1 MNRRL
6 LTLLMSLPA
15 ALLAESVTPSLG
27 YTGAPTDHNGQDC
40 STCHSTFGGA
50 NTDTRGSLTVM
61 VNDYIPGN
69 QQTIR
74 IIIQHPQAERWGFQ
88 ISIRQVSDETQSA
101 GLLAMASSTDP
112 DQLVCDDGSQFGS
125 APPCNTLR
133 QFAEHKNAP
142 FGAMGATFEF
152 DVLWTPPSPEVGKLH
167 VYVAAVAADGDATPK
182 GDRVYTVVKTLA
194 NAGKCSITGSVS
206 LRNIGNAA
214 SFQPGFSS
222 NALISIFGLGF
233 EQAGLKRVAALGDLV
248 NNAFPTT
255 LGCVSVQVTGPG
267 IPQPV
272 LLPITYV
279 QTDQINA
286 QMPEFN
292 GTGPVTLQVL
302 LNPGQGNQ
310 IVSSPA
316 TLTTLQP
323 FAPAFFVFGTSTSIA
338 AQFAGTSNVVANPS
352 IVTGGKPAK
361 PGDLVT
367 LYGTGF
373 GDTNPF
379 VPAGQLAAGQASLVN
394 GVTVTIGGVTLAQS
408 DVLYAGLS
416 PSSISGLYQFNVRV
430 PASTP
435 NGDIPVTI
443 QIGSVQT
450 QTPATIPIQQ

>member
-6 LTLLMSLPA
+6 LTLLMALPG
-15 ALLAESVTPSLG
+15 ALLAESITPSLG

-40 STCHSTFGGA
+40 STCHNTYGGA
-50 NTDTRGSLTVM
+50 NTDPSGSLTVM

-69 QQTIR
+69 TQTIR

-88 ISIRQVSDETQSA
+88 MSIREVSDETQSA
-101 GLLAMASSTDP
+101 GLLAMVSSTDP
-112 DQLVCDDGSQFGS
+112 DQVVCDDGSQFGA
-125 APPCNTLR
+125 APPCNTLQ

-167 VYVAAVAADGDATPK
+167 VYVAAVAANGDGTPA

-194 NAGKCSITGSVS
+194 NAGTCSITGSVS
-206 LRNIGNAA
+206 LRNVGNAA

-233 EQAGLKRVAALGDLV
+233 EQAGLKRTAGLGDLV
-248 NNAFPTT
+248 NNAFPTE

-267 IPQPV
+267 VPQPV
-272 LLPITYV
+272 LIPITYV
-279 QTDQINA
+279 QIDQINA
-286 QMPEFN
+286 QMPEFS
-292 GTGPVTLQVL
+292 GTGTVTLQVL

-323 FAPAFFVFGTSTSIA
+323 FAPAFFMLGTSTSIA
-338 AQFAGTSNVVANPS
+338 AQIAGTSTVVADPS
-352 IVTGGKPAK
+352 VVAGGIPAK

-367 LYGTGF
+367 LYATGF
-373 GDTNPF
+373 GDTNPL
-379 VPAGQLAAGQASLVN
+379 VPAGQLAAGQSPLVN
-394 GVTVTIGGVTLAQS
+394 GVTVTIGTVTLQPS
-408 DVLYAGLS
+408 DVLYAGLT
-416 PSSISGLYQFNVRV
+416 PGSISGLYQFNVRV

-435 NGDIPVTI
+435 NGEIPVTI

-450 QTPATIPIQQ
+450 QSPAFIPVEQ